1 MIVNIK
7 YLIVSKNVFCFVD
20 ILLDKVISNFF
31 EIEGMLNK
39 IMR

>member
-1 MIVNIK
+1 MFF
-7 YLIVSKNVFCFVD
+7 YFVD

-31 EIEGMLNK
+31 EIEGVLNK